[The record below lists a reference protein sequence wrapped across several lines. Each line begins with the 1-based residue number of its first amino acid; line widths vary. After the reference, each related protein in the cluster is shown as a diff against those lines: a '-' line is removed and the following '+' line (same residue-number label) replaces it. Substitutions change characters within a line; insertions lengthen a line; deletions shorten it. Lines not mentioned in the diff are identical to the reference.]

1 MGEGWGQL
9 MHFDS
14 YIESL
19 KVSWFRKKKLQSK
32 FELCNTFFSSG
43 FGSDYLKNISNGIC
57 NMFWKKTLMAYSDN
71 IDNIRKTHQM
81 YN

>member
-19 KVSWFRKKKLQSK
+19 KVSWFRKKNYSQ
-32 FELCNTFFSSG
+32 NMN
-43 FGSDYLKNISNGIC
+43 YGI
-57 NMFWKKTLMAYSDN
+57 LSILLDLDL
-71 IDNIRKTHQM
+71 II
-81 YN
+81 